1 MGKPIKI
8 TQEHID
14 EVRAEFELALSNM
27 KLADGKISY
36 TKTFGSNAEKTVVYF
51 TSDAWTKMIALI
63 QEFSDEVAWHGLAR
77 RSNDPVGYVIY
88 DILVYPQE
96 VTGATVNTDQEKYQS
111 WLMAH
116 DDDVFNNIRM
126 QGHSHVNMGTSPSS
140 VDTTHQEKILDQ
152 LDDDM
157 FYIFMIWNKRFES
170 NTKVYDLA
178 KNTLYENGDV
188 SVKLLDGGIGLDA
201 FIESAKGMVA
211 KKAYT
216 SAYNGNNNYSRVYT
230 PPAAAAPYNPTAPT
244 GGKKEK
250 VKTTLGGASY
260 QQSMYSDGWEDG
272 VYNLQR
278 Y

>member
-126 QGHSHVNMGTSPSS
+126 QGHSHVNMGTSPSA

-170 NTKVYDLA
+170 YVKVYDLA

-211 KKAYT
+211 KKAYA
-216 SAYNGNNNYSRVYT
+216 SAYGGNSSYSHVYT
-230 PPAAAAPYNPTAPT
+230 PPAAAAPYNPTTQIA
-244 GGKKEK
+244 GKKEK
-250 VKTTLGGASY
+250 LKTTLKGASY
-260 QQSMYSDGWEDG
+260 QQSMYGDGWEDG